1 MNRTH
6 FKGPVEYK
14 ESNMNNQ
21 LRDVLNLVIFC
32 TAIWINAGM
41 PIQTTH
47 AALVPTGSDSAT
59 TTIQAS
65 DAGARGDQK
74 KEFTVRNKYLI
85 IPIQEGTPY
94 DDMTND
100 LRLYVD
106 NVKVRDYRLNLA
118 KSAETT
124 DWYAFFTIES
134 YMGGQARVEVDD
146 AYEQGFALV
155 TQSDR
160 IPGEETFYK
169 EPWRPQLRFSQKV
182 GWNNDTNGL
191 VYLNGTYHLFFQHN
205 PVGLVWG
212 NMTWGH
218 AVSKDLLHWE
228 QQPNKIFRK
237 TMVRWDAFSGSA
249 VIDKLNTA
257 GFGANALVAVFTDT
271 GARGEVL
278 CYSTDNGKTLTYYKD
293 NPVLVREGRDPKV
306 KWYEYDADDTP
317 LNSAAAALGGHWV
330 MCRFDLTS
338 GAQAAFHTST
348 DLKHWTFQHMLGGPG
363 GGGDWDS
370 CMEFCELPVD
380 GNKDNTKWAIWA
392 GNNYYRIGEFD
403 GRTFTLIDD
412 PPYDAEVVQ
421 GETSF
426 NKYRVHYGSHLASQV
441 FNNTPDGRKIKMF
454 WISYP
459 APEPPYN
466 QHFNFPCELSLR
478 TTKDGIRMFAKP
490 IAEIENLRKKTY
502 TVAAQPLPEGQS
514 RSTSASGMLFD
525 IRANFDVG
533 NADRV
538 IISANGLNIT
548 YDAIKKTLNGRPL
561 EPVDGKISI
570 QAVVDNSI
578 MEIAG
583 NDGRIL
589 LHVPHGHSI
598 AVDEFRITAHGGDA
612 YLNSFEAH
620 ELNSIWGN

>member
-1 MNRTH
+1 M
-6 FKGPVEYK
+6 K
-14 ESNMNNQ
+14 NQ
-21 LRDVLNLVIFC
+21 WRDILNLVIFC
-32 TAIWINAGM
+32 TAILINAGM
-41 PIQTTH
+41 PIQTAH
-47 AALVPTGSDSAT
+47 AALVPPGSDSAT
-59 TTIQAS
+59 TTLQAS
-65 DAGARGDQK
+65 DAGAPADLK

-134 YMGGQARVEVDD
+134 YMGGQARVEVDN
-146 AYEQGFALV
+146 AYKQGFALV

-160 IPGEETFYK
+160 IPGQENFYK

-191 VYLNGTYHLFFQHN
+191 VYLDGIYHLFFQHN

-249 VIDKLNTA
+249 VVDKLNTA

-271 GARGEVL
+271 GSKGEVL

-317 LNSAAAALGGHWV
+317 LNSTAAALGGHWV

-348 DLKHWTFQHMLGGPG
+348 DLKNWTFQHMLGGPG

-412 PPYDAEVVQ
+412 PPYDAEVVH

-454 WISYP
+454 WVSFP
-459 APEPPYN
+459 TPEPPYN

-502 TVAAQPLPEGQS
+502 SVAAQPLPEGQS
-514 RSTSASGMLFD
+514 RLTSASGMLFD
-525 IRANFDVG
+525 MRVNFDVG
-533 NADRV
+533 TADRV

-612 YLNSFEAH
+612 HLNRFEAH